1 MFRGARGVC
10 SSNCGAVLCRGCA
23 GRAAVLLRS
32 AVPVVAGTSTRTNT
46 PATPGLRASR
56 GAPLTFPNV
65 GALARSRAGSA
76 PGGGS
81 VPLALAALGRGSGF
95 RVPGCFGAIS
105 HRVELDRV
113 ELDSHV
119 VAKTS

>member
-76 PGGGS
+76 HPVAG
-81 VPLALAALGRGSGF
+81 VRAAGARGSRPGVG
-95 RVPGCFGAIS
+95 VPGSGLLRRNFSPRGACS
-105 HRVELDRV
+105 
-113 ELDSHV
+113 
-119 VAKTS
+119 TQYYYTP